1 MTEQTFTV
9 FYIGATPARKIDDT
23 IEELT
28 KVGANLQCLPF
39 ITDEDEII
47 DRTRGADALIVVNAP
62 ITRKV
67 LDALGEGS
75 CKAVLRTGVGFD
87 CIDVDAATD
96 NGIAVINIPD
106 MWTREVANHAVTL
119 LLSCN
124 RMLLNQAGDVR
135 NQKWHPTPTAHF
147 GPLHTETV
155 GIIGLGRI
163 GSAFARR
170 IGAFETELIA
180 YDPYLKDVDFDN
192 SGAKSVSF
200 DEVLARSDYVSIHT
214 PLNDE
219 TFHIIDSDALSKMK
233 RTAYLINTSRGPV
246 VDEQALIN
254 ALQNGELLGAGLD
267 VLEDEPPDLKNP
279 LLSMDNVIITPHSAH
294 YSQLSMAIRPRRY
307 GVEIAAVLEN
317 RKPLNL
323 VNPEVLEVLHL
334 T

>member
-1 MTEQTFTV
+1 MTEQKFTV
-9 FYIGATPARKIDDT
+9 FYIGKTSTTNLGDT
-23 IEELT
+23 IEELN
-28 KVGANLQCLPF
+28 KVEADLECLPF
-39 ITDEDEII
+39 INDEDEII
-47 DRTRGADALIVVNAP
+47 QQTRGADALIVVNAP

-67 LDALGEGS
+67 LNALGSGP

-96 NGIAVINIPD
+96 NGIAVINLPD
-106 MWTREVANHAVTL
+106 MWTREVANHAITL

-124 RMLLNQAGDVR
+124 RMLLNQSGDVR
-135 NQKWHPTPTAHF
+135 NQKWNPTPTSHF

-170 IGAFETELIA
+170 MRGFETELLA
-180 YDPYLKDVDFDN
+180 YDPYIDDVDFDR
-192 SGAKSVSF
+192 SGTASVSF
-200 DEVLARSDYVSIHT
+200 DEVLTRSDYLSVHT

-219 TFHIIDSDALSKMK
+219 TYHIIDSDALSKMK
-233 RTAYLINTSRGPV
+233 PTAYLINTSRGPV
-246 VDEQALIN
+246 VDEQALIK

-267 VLEDEPPDLKNP
+267 VLEDEPPDPKNP